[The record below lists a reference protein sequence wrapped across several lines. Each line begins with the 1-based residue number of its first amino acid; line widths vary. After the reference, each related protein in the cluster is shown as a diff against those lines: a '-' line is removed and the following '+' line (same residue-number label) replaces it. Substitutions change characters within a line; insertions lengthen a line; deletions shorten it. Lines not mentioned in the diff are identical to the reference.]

1 MNKILPAGAV
11 ALALIGGG
19 AWYFTQGTG
28 GSGAAEVRLP
38 GAASAQGAEVDTSAI
53 VEMVK
58 GDENAPIE
66 VIEYASYTCPHCA
79 SAHASLIPQL
89 EDNYVDTGKVKFVYR
104 EVYFDKFGVWASL
117 IARCGGPEKFFGI
130 TDLIYKG
137 QAEWSRAGSEG
148 AIVDELKKI
157 GRLAGMESEQIDACL
172 NDSDKISSL
181 VAWFQQN
188 AAEHEITSTPSFVID
203 GKKYSNMNYA
213 DFSAIL
219 DEKLGE

>member
-1 MNKILPAGAV
+1 MNRILPAGAV

-28 GSGAAEVRLP
+28 PGAADVRLP
-38 GAASAQGAEVDTSAI
+38 GAASAQDAEVDTSSI

-58 GDENAPIE
+58 GEENAPIE

-79 SAHASLIPQL
+79 NAHANLIPLL
-89 EDNYVDTGKVKFVYR
+89 EENYIDTGKVKFIYR

-130 TDLIYKG
+130 TDLMYKG
-137 QAEWSRAGSEG
+137 QKEWARAGSEA

-157 GRLAGMESEQIDACL
+157 GRLAGMETEQIDACL
-172 NDSDKISSL
+172 NDSDKIGSL
-181 VAWFQQN
+181 IAWFQQN
-188 AAEHEITSTPSFVID
+188 AAADNVDSTPTFIID
-203 GKKYSNMNYA
+203 GEKYSNMNYA

-219 DEKLGE
+219 DAKLEE